1 MSKKCGHKW
10 ETETKEWDSSL
21 PVHLRGWDE
30 LDNAECKRRTIL
42 FELMQEVSNA
52 MPDLPSLS
60 EISKRY
66 ARTPGSRP
74 WVQQV
79 YVRAPGE
86 ESDKARQERILVS
99 A

>member
-52 MPDLPSLS
+52 MPDLPSLD
-60 EISKRY
+60 EVSKRN
-66 ARTPGSRP
+66 AATLGRQAWIQKGLGGASRK
-74 WVQQV
+74 
-79 YVRAPGE
+79 AG
-86 ESDKARQERILVS
+86 DKARQERIP
-99 A
+99 